1 MVPELNIQ
9 DLTVPEPNCQD
20 GGLEDKKLSL
30 IFHPTFEAPFDNQCK
45 NSNPFA

>member
-20 GGLEDKKLSL
+20 GGPAAQGALRRRRRKKNTYLPTYLPFLE
-30 IFHPTFEAPFDNQCK
+30 IF
-45 NSNPFA
+45 